1 MLKDEYNLEE
11 KMSEIFNENHK
22 TKEKD
27 MNLIGELVPKYLKE
41 NYEKYLKNKQK

>member
-1 MLKDEYNLEE
+1 MLEDEYNLEE
-11 KMSEIFNENHK
+11 KISEIFNENHK

-41 NYEKYLKNKQK
+41 NYEKYLENKQK